1 MIPHNEQTMVIKH
14 ELLRNDQIIMF
25 SYQHDTTIT
34 NIDNF
39 EKIENIIQNY

>member
-14 ELLRNDQIIMF
+14 ELFKNDQIIMF

-39 EKIENIIQNY
+39 EKFEIIIQNY

>member
-39 EKIENIIQNY
+39 EKFEIIIQNY